1 MNQKAKETLTGFLPQ
16 SFTDTVASVDNAALS
31 QLFSSATILD
41 LLSEISLGFFGFLFL
56 FFSFYASILHGDIFF
71 FSCFLLRNFYY

>member
-41 LLSEISLGFFGFLFL
+41 LLSEISLVFWGVL